1 MGPNAILQVFAALAA
16 SGGPACVARVARAA
30 GAEPYLAHPPA
41 AMVPAADVLAL
52 HRAVRACL
60 GAGPGGVVLR
70 AAGAATGRYLLARR
84 IPRPVRLAL
93 RAAPAPLAAR
103 LLVAAIRR
111 HAWTFGMPDGLDAT
125 WRGGLRLTLATNP
138 IAVPGTAGSEMP
150 GTARPELSGTGR
162 TELPGS
168 AGSEMPGTAR
178 IEEPGA
184 CNPGC
189 AFHAGTFEVLFQA
202 LVDRRLVVRE
212 EACRAAGQPACVFT
226 IGRG

>member
-1 MGPNAILQVFAALAA
+1 
-16 SGGPACVARVARAA
+16 
-30 GAEPYLAHPPA
+30 
-41 AMVPAADVLAL
+41 MVPAADVLAL

-93 RAAPAPLAAR
+93 RVAPAPLAAR

-138 IAVPGTAGSEMP
+138 IAVPGTARPELP
-150 GTARPELSGTGR
+150 GTARPELPGTAR
-162 TELPGS
+162 TERPGS
-168 AGSEMPGTAR
+168 AGSEMPG
-178 IEEPGA
+178 A
-184 CNPGC
+184 CGPGC

-212 EACRAAGQPACVFT
+212 ETCRAAGQPACVFT
-226 IGRG
+226 IGRN